1 MEEPTSNQ
9 LQDQADDQ
17 QEIHTDAPQ
26 DDHPDKAT
34 IYVPNLPRETTKE
47 SLKTVFDIFG
57 TIRKIQLRT
66 QRRSQTKNAII
77 IFFIV

>member
-17 QEIHTDAPQ
+17 QEKLTDAPQ

-47 SLKTVFDIFG
+47 SLKTVFDVFG

-66 QRRSQTKNAII
+66 QR
-77 IFFIV
+77 

>member
-1 MEEPTSNQ
+1 MEETNSNQ
-9 LQDQADDQ
+9 LQDQINDQ
-17 QEIHTDAPQ
+17 QKQHTDVPQ

-47 SLKTVFDIFG
+47 GLKTVFDVFG

-66 QRRSQTKNAII
+66 QRRSKKKCCHH
-77 IFFIV
+77 IFQ